1 MALRSRQAAS
11 ALYSTVV
18 SGGKV
23 RSRFPRVGLGFVGNR
38 RPFDRRPEHFRE
50 FRSGLLH
57 YSPRSGRQLIATG
70 GVERSGTEPVDS
82 GPNRFLS
89 PRTGATQPRCFCRPL
104 SGACGDL
111 CRLVPGAASR
121 FAGLAPGYRLPPAS
135 RAVRPRQRPDALQR
149 VVDEGIAPGWS
160 AHTDFSRSDPVGPRV
175 LDGGHTPRLK
185 MRDVR
190 ALQVRDV
197 RALQVRD
204 VRPSGAGCAPFR
216 CGMYAPFRC
225 GMCAATAGGRSRRT
239 GPRTGRQQHRGAGGH
254 RPTTVGPRVL
264 DGGHTPRLKRREE

>member
-1 MALRSRQAAS
+1 M
-11 ALYSTVV
+11 
-18 SGGKV
+18 
-23 RSRFPRVGLGFVGNR
+23 P
-38 RPFDRRPEHFRE
+38 
-50 FRSGLLH
+50 

-135 RAVRPRQRPDALQR
+135 RAVRPRQRPDALRR

-190 ALQVRDV
+190 AFR
-197 RALQVRD
+197 VRD
-204 VRPSGAGCAPFR
+204 VRPSGAGCARRPQAV
-216 CGMYAPFRC
+216 AP
-225 GMCAATAGGRSRRT
+225 GAQ
-239 GPRTGRQQHRGAGGH
+239 GPAQDVNN
-254 RPTTVGPRVL
+254 TVGPRDIARPPVGL
-264 DGGHTPRLKRREE
+264 GRTRFCGQSPVIYPPA

>member
-23 RSRFPRVGLGFVGNR
+23 RSRFPPVGLGFVGNR
-38 RPFDRRPEHFRE
+38 RPFDRRSEHFRE
-50 FRSGLLH
+50 FRSGQLH

-135 RAVRPRQRPDALQR
+135 RAVRPRQRPDALRR
-149 VVDEGIAPGWS
+149 VVDEGIVPGWS
-160 AHTDFSRSDPVGPRV
+160 AHTDFWRSDHRGAPCPGRRTHPTAQR
-175 LDGGHTPRLK
+175 DG
-185 MRDVR
+185 M
-190 ALQVRDV
+190 
-197 RALQVRD
+197 
-204 VRPSGAGCAPFR
+204 C
-216 CGMYAPFRC
+216 APFRC
-225 GMCAATAGGRSRRT
+225 GMCATTAGGRSRRT
-239 GPRTGRQQHRGAGGH
+239 GPRTGRQEHRGAPH
-254 RPTTVGPRVL
+254 RT
-264 DGGHTPRLKRREE
+264 